1 LGSGLRSA
9 SPRCASAD
17 FVGLLA
23 AHRGIV
29 ARVGEQRRSFQGRAR
44 PARHGTSEHLT
55 GLNPIRE
62 ALAAR
67 RRELRRLDVRAGATH
82 PGLALLAEQARRI
95 GVHVRELADRDA
107 DRLAAPGVELEAGPL
122 PELGLEELIG
132 ASPEGADPR
141 TLVALDGVEDPQN
154 LGAIARVAES
164 AGALGLVLTHRHA
177 PPLSAAVSRASAGAI
192 EWLPV
197 ARVPNLA
204 RALEL
209 LQGEGFWVL
218 GADAEAADSL
228 YDLPE
233 RLARADRVVVF
244 GAEGRGLRPGVA
256 RRLDQRLRIPL
267 RGKVDSLNVS
277 TAASVV
283 LFELERRSARS

>member
-1 LGSGLRSA
+1 
-9 SPRCASAD
+9 
-17 FVGLLA
+17 
-23 AHRGIV
+23 
-29 ARVGEQRRSFQGRAR
+29 VGEQRRSFRRLERSPRRA
-44 PARHGTSEHLT
+44 GSEQLT
-55 GLNPIRE
+55 GIHPIRE

-82 PGLALLAEQARRI
+82 PGLIELVARARQI
-95 GVHVRELADRDA
+95 GVHVREIPDA
-107 DRLAAPGVELEAGPL
+107 DAERLASPGVELEAGPL
-122 PELGLEELIG
+122 PEFGLEELL
-132 ASPEGADPR
+132 AATPESTAPR

-164 AGALGLVLTHRHA
+164 AGVLGLVLTHRRA
-177 PPLSAAVSRASAGAI
+177 PPLSAVVSRVSAGAI

-204 RALEL
+204 RALEI

-233 RLARADRVVVF
+233 RLARVDRVVVL

-256 RRLDQRLRIPL
+256 KRIDQKLRVPL

-283 LFELERRSARS
+283 LFELERRAAAAR

>member
-1 LGSGLRSA
+1 
-9 SPRCASAD
+9 
-17 FVGLLA
+17 LLA
-23 AHRGIV
+23 K
-29 ARVGEQRRSFQGRAR
+29 
-44 PARHGTSEHLT
+44 
-55 GLNPIRE
+55 
-62 ALAAR
+62 
-67 RRELRRLDVRAGATH
+67 
-82 PGLALLAEQARRI
+82 
-95 GVHVRELADRDA
+95 
-107 DRLAAPGVELEAGPL
+107 
-122 PELGLEELIG
+122 
-132 ASPEGADPR
+132 SPENTGPR

-197 ARVPNLA
+197 ARVPNLT
-204 RALEL
+204 RALES

-228 YDLPE
+228 YDLPD

-256 RRLDQRLRIPL
+256 KRLDQKLRIPL

-283 LFELERRSARS
+283 LFELERRATGAR